1 MLSGTG
7 DVGPS
12 VSSLTILRPVPNVGV
27 VYDQFGNTASIYD
40 QRGGM
45 SWYSTEDR
53 HGHIT
58 SQGYLF
64 DPFRKREPLMPSV
77 PYVPYDQRG
86 VRRSGGKPYS
96 ASLRSV
102 HAFRLPRGPCLAYD
116 HVAITAPSRCLCAM
130 DSSSNLALQ
139 Y

>member
-1 MLSGTG
+1 MTHLIRWFVLSCVLVVLLIIMVLLRGRAMAAEDIPATLF
-7 DVGPS
+7 PS
-12 VSSLTILRPVPNVGV
+12 NGLTILRPAPNVGV
-27 VYDQFGNTASIYD
+27 VYDQFGNTATIFD

-77 PYVPYDQRG
+77 PYVPYNQRG
-86 VRRSGGKPYS
+86 VRR
-96 ASLRSV
+96 
-102 HAFRLPRGPCLAYD
+102 
-116 HVAITAPSRCLCAM
+116 
-130 DSSSNLALQ
+130 
-139 Y
+139 

>member
-27 VYDQFGNTASIYD
+27 VYDQFGNTASI
-40 QRGGM
+40 
-45 SWYSTEDR
+45 
-53 HGHIT
+53 
-58 SQGYLF
+58 
-64 DPFRKREPLMPSV
+64 
-77 PYVPYDQRG
+77 YDQRG